1 MSSDLSEGGLPSF
14 TSPPVVEVVVGIQ
27 FAQLPLRA
35 IDLGPLGELW
45 RADYPQL
52 AEQPPLEPVPVVDE
66 PPRPLI
72 VIGPPRMPRHV
83 WQSGDESRLLQLQQ
97 DRLVVNWRRPAPA
110 DSYPRF
116 PSLREELVGRLDE
129 LTAFVKP
136 WGALR
141 PTAAEVIYVNDLGS
155 GAAAAPSLA
164 EALTPVVAADL
175 PGELVEERYA
185 AAYRLQDVP
194 DADAAAAPSGRGLT
208 QLEVMPSAAQ
218 LVVTADPAVQL
229 TGARTTLLTLT
240 VRAGVPAGTMPAVMA
255 LVDWGHERIVRCF
268 TALTTPSMHE
278 RWGRE

>member
-1 MSSDLSEGGLPSF
+1 MSSDLSGGGLPSF
-14 TSPPVVEVVVGIQ
+14 ISPPVVEVVVGVQ

-35 IDLGPLGELW
+35 IDLGPLNELW
-45 RADYPQL
+45 RVDYPQL
-52 AEQPPLEPVPVVDE
+52 AEQPPLEPVPVGDE

-83 WQSGDESRLLQLQQ
+83 WQSGDESRLLQFQQ
-97 DRLVVNWRRPAPA
+97 DRLVVNWRKMAAA

-116 PSLREELVGRLDE
+116 PSLREELVERLDE
-129 LTAFVKP
+129 LTSFVKP

-141 PTAAEVIYVNDLGS
+141 PTAVEVIYVNDLGS

-164 EALTPVVAADL
+164 EALASVVAADL

-185 AAYRLQDVP
+185 AAYRLQEVP
-194 DADAAAAPSGRGLT
+194 DAAAAPPSRGLA
-208 QLEVMPSAAQ
+208 QLEVTPSAAQ
-218 LVVTADPAVQL
+218 LVVTADPAVQV
-229 TGARTTLLTLT
+229 TGARTTLLTLA

-268 TALTTPSMHE
+268 TGLTTPSMHE